1 MKYIVALVLTLT
13 LTFSFTSVYSQC
25 AMCRSTVE
33 SNVGTGT
40 GNNAPESEV
49 GKGLNTG
56 ILYLMVIPYLLVG
69 TLGFLWYQSNR
80 KKKKAAA
87 AV

>member
-1 MKYIVALVLTLT
+1 MKYIVAVLLTLT
-13 LTFSFTSVYSQC
+13 LSLSLTSAYSQC

-33 SNVGTGT
+33 SNVGTGS

-56 ILYLMVIPYLLVG
+56 ILYLMIIPYVLVG
-69 TLGFLWYQSNR
+69 AVGFLWYQSNR
-80 KKKKAAA
+80 KKKKAKAI
-87 AV
+87 

>member
-1 MKYIVALVLTLT
+1 MKYLVVLILTIT
-13 LTFSFTSVYSQC
+13 LAFSFNAAYSQC

-33 SNVGTGT
+33 SNVGTGS

-49 GKGLNTG
+49 GKGINAG
-56 ILYLMVIPYLLVG
+56 ILYLMIIPYILVG

-80 KKKKAAA
+80 KKKLTR

>member
-1 MKYIVALVLTLT
+1 MKYLFALLLTLT
-13 LTFSFTSVYSQC
+13 LTFSVTSAYSQC

-33 SNVGTGT
+33 SNVGTGS

-49 GKGLNTG
+49 GKGINSG

-69 TLGFLWYQSNR
+69 TLGFLWYQSN
-80 KKKKAAA
+80 KKKKNAA